1 MLLDIRQG
9 EGNSDSC
16 QMQEKVDYLSARRRI
31 TYQQWKTGI
40 LLRIQELEQHEE
52 MEEEAG

>member
-1 MLLDIRQG
+1 MLLDIRRG

-16 QMQEKVDYLSARRRI
+16 QMQDKVDYLSARRRI
-31 TYQQWKTGI
+31 NYQQWKTGI